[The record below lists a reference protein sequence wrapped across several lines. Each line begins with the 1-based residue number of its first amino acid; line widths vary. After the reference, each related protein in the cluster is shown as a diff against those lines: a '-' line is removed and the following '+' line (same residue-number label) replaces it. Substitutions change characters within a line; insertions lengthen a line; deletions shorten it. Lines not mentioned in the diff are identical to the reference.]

1 MIKLILKHYYAWIL
15 NTNGKNSIESQFR
28 ICNTYSFYRQHI
40 KIIIEFSNAIFQHK
54 SFIKEQNSK

>member
-28 ICNTYSFYRQHI
+28 ICNSFYRQQI

-54 SFIKEQNSK
+54 SFIKVVQNRE